1 MIKGVFA
8 IRALWRRITIAAALC
23 AVVGIIVY
31 AVFGKPFAP
40 QKLPEVRPVSVVAL
54 GDSLTVGTG
63 DETGKGYVAYVL
75 ETLTRKTDIPVK
87 LLDNFARNGYT
98 SDQVLSDLAADEDL
112 REAVREADVVL
123 MTIGGNDLVRPD
135 LALSPE
141 AIRSRF
147 SGTLANIHNILVKI
161 RGINKDVQIYY
172 IGLYNPFDRVEGLE
186 EASSLVS
193 EWDEEMKT
201 MSEAVTGVTY
211 VPTFDLF
218 GENMMEYLATDAYHL
233 NAEGYLLVAE
243 RLAGL
248 LMDRFST
255 G

>member
-8 IRALWRRITIAAALC
+8 IRTMWRRTAIAAALC
-23 AVVGIIVY
+23 AVVGIIIYTVI
-31 AVFGKPFAP
+31 GKPFAS
-40 QKLPEVRPVSVVAL
+40 QKLPENRPLSVVAL

-75 ETLTRKTDIPVK
+75 ETLTRKTDIPAT
-87 LLDNFARNGYT
+87 LLANFARNGYT
-98 SDQVLSDLAADEDL
+98 SDQLLSDFAVDEDL
-112 REAVREADVVL
+112 RESIREADVVL

-147 SGTLANIHNILVKI
+147 PVTLANIHNILVKI
-161 RGINKDVQIYY
+161 RGINKDAQIYY
-172 IGLYNPFDRVEGLE
+172 IGLYNPYDRVEGLE
-186 EASSLVS
+186 EASQLVS
-193 EWDEEMKT
+193 EWDEEMRT
-201 MSEAVTGVTY
+201 MSEAATGVTY

-218 GENMMEYLATDAYHL
+218 GENMMEYLAIDAYHL

-248 LMDRFST
+248 LIDQFST